1 MVNEGS
7 IPSVIPQTFN
17 RSKLCNSLKTIPKT
31 KENVSYE
38 TRDERQASSTTA
50 SFDNDTPYPFANN
63 WTGILQSS
71 QGALWVM
78 KCCHLGKF
86 F

>member
-17 RSKLCNSLKTIPKT
+17 RSKLCNSLKTTKT

-38 TRDERQASSTTA
+38 TLDERQASSTTA
-50 SFDNDTPYPFANN
+50 SFGVNSVYYA
-63 WTGILQSS
+63 
-71 QGALWVM
+71 
-78 KCCHLGKF
+78 
-86 F
+86 